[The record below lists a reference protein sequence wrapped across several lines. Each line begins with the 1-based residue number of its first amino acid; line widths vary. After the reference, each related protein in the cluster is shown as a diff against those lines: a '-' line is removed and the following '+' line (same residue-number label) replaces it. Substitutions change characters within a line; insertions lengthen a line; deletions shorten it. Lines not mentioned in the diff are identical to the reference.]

1 MVAWLGV
8 LSLYSYVMY
17 SLSRLLA
24 KERPT
29 TTILL
34 WVCMHRFASL
44 HFTPSSLPS
53 LNHYSHTQWGQ
64 EEQLLFGKVGLYLHL
79 LRFQAGS
86 QWMVFSWAYPLTV
99 PWAGEVQCP
108 AMHQQ
113 QEHTTNISCPH
124 SNELCSSSGFG
135 TSVNYFA
142 TFVGSFSTAMDG
154 LTRAV
159 L

>member
-1 MVAWLGV
+1 MLCTR
-8 LSLYSYVMY
+8 SLVCWPKNGLLRRYCFGFVCIDLHHCI
-17 SLSRLLA
+17 SLLL
-24 KERPT
+24 
-29 TTILL
+29 
-34 WVCMHRFASL
+34 
-44 HFTPSSLPS
+44 LPS

-142 TFVGSFSTAMDG
+142 TFVGSFLTAMDG

-159 L
+159 LQMVFREQR